1 MKHRLRL
8 CAVLAGLCAAVMA
21 AGAAAAPPV
30 TAQIDQG
37 VKISFPAG
45 VRDVV
50 VGNPSIADVT
60 LLSAHSAVLMGRSYG
75 VTSVMAFDE
84 AGRTVFSR
92 EVVVGA
98 GDAGRVALVRGA
110 EMNNFAC
117 SPRCERTPMPGEY
130 QPNYNSYAVPFD
142 DYAKRARPAAAT
154 E

>member
-1 MKHRLRL
+1 MKFRLRPPAFIAGL
-8 CAVLAGLCAAVMA
+8 AAVVLAT
-21 AGAAAAPPV
+21 GAAAAPPV
-30 TAQIDQG
+30 AAKIDQG
-37 VKISFPAG
+37 VKISFPTG

-98 GDAGRVALVRGA
+98 GDAGRVALVRGG

-117 SPRCERTPMPGEY
+117 SPRCERTPMPGEV
-130 QPNYNSYAVPFD
+130 QASYTAYSTPFD
-142 DYAKRARPAAAT
+142 DYAKRARPAAS